1 MTEPTD
7 LAGARRATQA
17 NTPPVPMPR
26 KSASMMNV
34 TADQRSAG
42 GWNTAM
48 NAITAVPANDASTT
62 NFGGMRSDS
71 VPPTGRAST
80 AASAN
85 AAVRAPASTGEKP

>member
-7 LAGARRATQA
+7 FAGARRATHA

-34 TADQRSAG
+34 APDHTSAG
-42 GWNTAM
+42 GLKTAM
-48 NAITAVPANDASTT
+48 NAITAVPANEASTT
-62 NFGGMRSDS
+62 YLGGMRSDS

-85 AAVRAPASTGEKP
+85 PAVRAPASTAENP